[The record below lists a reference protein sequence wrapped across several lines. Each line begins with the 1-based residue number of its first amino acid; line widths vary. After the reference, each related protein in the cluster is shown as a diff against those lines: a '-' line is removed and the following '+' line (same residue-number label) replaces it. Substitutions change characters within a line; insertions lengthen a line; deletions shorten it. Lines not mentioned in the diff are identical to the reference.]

1 MVPADEVWTAMM
13 RTLRLVA
20 AVCAII
26 TFAAVH
32 AGAQEAYP
40 LRTVRLIVPSPGG
53 STTDTLARIVA
64 DTLAHK
70 WGKPV
75 IVENFSGG
83 GQVVGST
90 HAFRAP
96 ADGYSLM
103 VSPPGPITYNNLLYR
118 DLAYDPRQFVPVAL
132 LAKIPNAMVMRKDFP
147 AASVAEFIAY
157 AKRNPGVVSY
167 GSQGVGS
174 TAQLSGSELEG
185 LAGIK
190 MVHVPY
196 RGAIAALNDVIA
208 GHIDMFF
215 DTLATSVPM
224 YRAGS
229 VKVLAIGSGERSDKV
244 REVPTLEESG
254 LPGFRSV
261 TWFAMVAPPGTPV
274 ALADKINRDIEDSLK
289 QPDVAEKLARIGLE
303 TMLGTPAD
311 ATRFFEEE
319 TRLWAKVIAEAN
331 IKVE

>member
-1 MVPADEVWTAMM
+1 MM
-13 RTLRLVA
+13 RVFVRMATIAVVMALA
-20 AVCAII
+20 AAQ
-26 TFAAVH
+26 

-40 LRTVRLIVPSPGG
+40 SRTVRLIVPSPGG

-64 DTLAHK
+64 DTLARK

-90 HAFRAP
+90 HAFRAT
-96 ADGYSLM
+96 ADGYNLM

-132 LAKIPNAMVMRKDFP
+132 LAKIANAMVVRKDFP
-147 AASVAEFIAY
+147 AASVAEFVAY

-174 TAQLSGSELEG
+174 TAQLSGSELEV
-185 LAGIK
+185 LAGVK

-196 RGAIAALNDVIA
+196 RGAVAALNDVIA

-229 VKVLAIGSGERSDKV
+229 VKILAIGSGERSV
-244 REVPTLEESG
+244 QVPELPTLEESG

-261 TWFAMVAPPGTPV
+261 TWFAMVAPPGTSL
-274 ALADKINRDIEDSLK
+274 ALADKINRDVDDSLK
-289 QPDVAEKLARIGLE
+289 QPEVAERLVRIGLE

-311 ATRFFEEE
+311 AVRFFAEE
-319 TRLWAKVIAEAN
+319 TRLWGKVIAEAN